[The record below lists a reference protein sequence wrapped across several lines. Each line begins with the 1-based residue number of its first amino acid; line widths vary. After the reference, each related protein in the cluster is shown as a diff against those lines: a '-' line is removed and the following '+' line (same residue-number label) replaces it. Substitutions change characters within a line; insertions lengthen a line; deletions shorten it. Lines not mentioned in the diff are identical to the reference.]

1 MHIAICDDNV
11 ADRKQLERLLGR
23 ESDKRKADTGV
34 FYTDS
39 FGDSNALS
47 KNPMPYDLFFLDIIS
62 GSEDGFAF
70 ALKLRSIGVTAPIV
84 LCSSK
89 INYLSRITSAES
101 ASEFMH
107 LNKPIMASELC
118 QVLDKAIQMQ
128 QSRVPTIELRSEKD
142 TYYVKEDDI
151 VYAVS
156 EGLHVHVFLNN
167 GTKIPVIAS
176 MENFYHSVSMYSH
189 MLMLTNKSLIN
200 IAYLDKILPTK
211 VILKD
216 GTAIKSSPFSQKY
229 IKSALQEYLA
239 EQP

>member
-11 ADRKQLERLLGR
+11 ADRKQLERLLCR

-39 FGDSNALS
+39 FGDADALG
-47 KNPMPYDLFFLDIIS
+47 KNPMPYDLFFLDFIS
-62 GSEDGFAF
+62 DSEDGFTF

-89 INYLSRITSAES
+89 INYLSRMTSAENPS
-101 ASEFMH
+101 VFIDSK
-107 LNKPIMASELC
+107 NPIIVSELC

-142 TYYVKEDDI
+142 TLYVKEDDI

-156 EGLHVHVFLNN
+156 EGLFVHVFLNN
-167 GTKIPVIAS
+167 GTKVSLITS

-200 IAYLDKILPTK
+200 IAYLDKVLPAK

-216 GTAIKSSPFSQKY
+216 GTVVKSSLFLQKY